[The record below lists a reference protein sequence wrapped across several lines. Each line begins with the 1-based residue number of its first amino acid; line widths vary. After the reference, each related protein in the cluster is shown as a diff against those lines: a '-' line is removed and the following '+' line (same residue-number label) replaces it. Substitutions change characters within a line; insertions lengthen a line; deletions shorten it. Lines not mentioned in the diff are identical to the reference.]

1 MQKTDDLIRLMKQ
14 QTDAL
19 VASDEKLQQF
29 LMWVNQKTLSVK
41 VSYKPA
47 AVRAFYL
54 AVVFARDLGLLDD
67 LDRSRDI
74 AFTFNLDVYLN
85 CDFDIT
91 LDFNLSRILARAY
104 SLAYD
109 FDNAIVYDDDGIG
122 HLDAEMYH
130 LFSTVFSLDLPL
142 ELRQALEQ
150 LKAQLHKPR
159 YNIISNI
166 ISKMWWQVKGK
177 TWIRRLRA
185 VMIQDRNIG
194 HDWQLSDQQK
204 KVLRQYYDANKLLV
218 DCLNTSSNVTPAV
231 RSQIEETLLLP
242 IAEIEKHR

>member
-1 MQKTDDLIRLMKQ
+1 MQKADYLLRLMKQ
-14 QTDAL
+14 RTDAL
-19 VASDEKLQQF
+19 VATDDKLQQF
-29 LMWVNQKTLSVK
+29 LTWVSEKSLSVQ
-41 VSYKPA
+41 VPYKPA
-47 AVRAFYL
+47 AVRAFYF
-54 AVVFARDLGLLDD
+54 AVAIARDIGLLDD
-67 LDRSRDI
+67 LDRGRDI

-104 SLAYD
+104 PLAYD

-122 HLDAEMYH
+122 HLDADLYH
-130 LFSTVFSLDLPL
+130 LFSSVFYLGLPL

-150 LKAQLHKPR
+150 LKAQVHKPR

-177 TWIRRLRA
+177 TWIRRLRS
-185 VMIQDRNIG
+185 VMIKHRNIG
-194 HDWQLSDQQK
+194 HDWQFSDQQK
-204 KVLRQYYDANKLLV
+204 EVLRQYYDANKLLM
-218 DCLNTSSNVTPAV
+218 DCLNSDCNVTPEV
-231 RSQIEETLLLP
+231 RSHIEETLLLP

>member
-1 MQKTDDLIRLMKQ
+1 MKQ
-14 QTDAL
+14 RTDAL

-29 LMWVNQKTLSVK
+29 LLWLNEKSLSVD
-41 VSYKPA
+41 VPYKPL
-47 AVRAFYL
+47 VIRAFYL
-54 AVVFARDLGLLDD
+54 AVAFACDLGLMDD
-67 LDRSRDI
+67 LDRDRDI

-85 CDFDIT
+85 RDFDIA
-91 LDFNLSRILARAY
+91 LDFNLNRILARAY
-104 SLAYD
+104 PLAYD
-109 FDNAIVYDDDGIG
+109 FDNAIVYHDDGIA
-122 HLDAEMYH
+122 HLDADLYH
-130 LFSTVFSLDLPL
+130 LLASVFSLGLPL

-185 VMIQDRNIG
+185 VMIQYRNIG

-218 DCLNTSSNVTPAV
+218 DCLNSSCNVTPAV
-231 RSQIEETLLLP
+231 RSHIEETLLLP
-242 IAEIEKHR
+242 IAEIQKHR